1 MDIALWL
8 QEFIIFKVMDYTF
21 LLMRHAYSLHNI
33 EKDTWKKQY
42 PDKSYKQKEEYRRSK
57 FNPALI
63 DPFYIDQAQC

>member
-1 MDIALWL
+1 
-8 QEFIIFKVMDYTF
+8 
-21 LLMRHAYSLHNI
+21 MRHAYSLHNI